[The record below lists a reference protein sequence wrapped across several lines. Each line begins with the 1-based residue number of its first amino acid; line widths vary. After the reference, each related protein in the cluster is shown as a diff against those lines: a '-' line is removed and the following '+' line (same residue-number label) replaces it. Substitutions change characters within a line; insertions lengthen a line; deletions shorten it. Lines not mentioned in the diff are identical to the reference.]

1 MQRNQEEKFKRINIL
16 VKDGQHDRM
25 VEEGLNAS
33 GLIRGL
39 LDDHFSESKVT
50 LSLSKET
57 AKLYSNLISNFGA
70 SDKELEPFIVHAFDE
85 FLASKRTQIDSLRTK
100 LKSKR

>member
-1 MQRNQEEKFKRINIL
+1 MQRGQEEKFKRINIL
-16 VKDGQHDRM
+16 VKDAQHDRM
-25 VEEGLNAS
+25 VDEGLNAS

-50 LSLSKET
+50 LALSKET

-70 SDKELEPFIVHAFDE
+70 IL
-85 FLASKRTQIDSLRTK
+85 T
-100 LKSKR
+100 